1 MTSFPDDSKGPRPDD
16 LGALNPPTGTL
27 TSYSPATGDP
37 VGTVELTDL
46 HGLNAAV
53 TRASEAMRDQW
64 SRDSGLRARAL
75 AGWADVLAEHADEL
89 AALLSAEMGKLHGEA
104 AFEVASAIDA
114 LRFNSGLARQIHG
127 QGGPLPDGSIAY
139 VEREPVGVTGFIVP
153 WNAPVLL
160 LLRDL
165 APALAAGVS
174 AVVKPSPESPLS
186 TARVVELADGILPP
200 HVVEHVFGGG
210 DVGQALVEHPL
221 VRAIAFT
228 GSTETGRAVL
238 QSAAKH
244 FTRPLLEL
252 GGKSASVIF
261 ADADTDAAIAACTR
275 SSFAIA
281 GQFCM
286 ANSRLLV
293 ERSVFEPVRDAICAH
308 VEAIRVGNPSDP
320 QSQMGPL
327 ISDSQLG
334 RVMSFVELAR
344 ERGHVLVGGDRVTV
358 DGGKGAYMAP
368 TVVSGEGLD
377 ERIVCNEVFGPV
389 ITVEPFDDEDGAV
402 ALANKSPFG
411 LAGSVWTHDVGR
423 AWRVARGLRAG
434 TVWVNRYNHLFAEV
448 AFGGMGE
455 SGLGRTRG
463 LEGLYQFTELKH
475 INWSPDDT
483 RRAR

>member
-1 MTSFPDDSKGPRPDD
+1 MT
-16 LGALNPPTGTL
+16 PPTGTL
-27 TSYSPATGDP
+27 TSYSPATGEP
-37 VGTVELTDL
+37 VGSVSLTDL
-46 HGLNAAV
+46 HELNAV
-53 TRASEAMRDQW
+53 VSRAAAAMQGEW
-64 SRDSGLRARAL
+64 SWNTGLRAA
-75 AGWADVLAEHADEL
+75 AMIAWADVLERHADEIAEL
-89 AALLSAEMGKLHGEA
+89 ISREMGKLGPEA
-104 AFEVASAIDA
+104 AIEVASGIDA
-114 LRFNSGLARQIHG
+114 LRFNAGLARQLHG
-127 QGGPLPDGSIAY
+127 QGGPLPDGSLAY
-139 VEREPVGVTGFIVP
+139 VEREPIGVAGFIVP

-165 APALAAGVS
+165 APALAAGVA
-174 AVVKPSPESPLS
+174 AVVKPSPESPLA
-186 TARVVELADGILPP
+186 TARVVELAAEALPADI
-200 HVVEHVFGGG
+200 VGLAFGGG
-210 DVGQALVEHPL
+210 DIGQALVEHPL

-261 ADADTDAAIAACTR
+261 ADSDTDAAVTACTR

-293 ERSVFEPVRDAICAH
+293 ERPAFDAVRDAIC
-308 VEAIRVGNPSDP
+308 ERVAGIKVGQPEDPS
-320 QSQMGPL
+320 SQMGPL

-334 RVMSFVELAR
+334 RVMSFVDLAR
-344 ERGHVLVGGDRVTV
+344 SGGHVVVGGDRLDVN
-358 DGGKGAYMAP
+358 GGKGAYMAP
-368 TVVSGEGLD
+368 TVLAGDGLD
-377 ERIVCNEVFGPV
+377 DRILCNEIFGPV
-389 ITVEPFDDEDGAV
+389 ITVEPFDDEAH
-402 ALANKSPFG
+402 ALRLANMSPYG
-411 LAGSVWTHDVGR
+411 LAGSVWTEQIGR
-423 AWRVARGLRAG
+423 AWRIARGLRAG

-463 LEGLYQFTELKH
+463 LEGLHQFTELKH
-475 INWSPDDT
+475 INWSPADT